1 MKKGTVKWFNNE
13 KGYGFLTLEESGQDV
28 FIHYSEINMDG
39 YRTLKTG
46 QFVQFEMLDSQNGL
60 KATGLNILT

>member
-13 KGYGFLTLEESGQDV
+13 KGYGFLTLESSGEDV

-46 QFVQFEMLDSQNGL
+46 QKVCFEMKGSENGL
-60 KATGLNILT
+60 KAKDLNILI